1 MSPKKPVS
9 PSTVITRLRANPK
22 LFVLDSN
29 VLMHDPTS
37 LFHFQEHDI
46 YIPMVTLEELDD
58 NKKGMSE
65 VARNAR
71 QTSRFLDAIVGSA
84 VTDIDDGISL
94 ELHGNKDATGRLF
107 LQTQAV
113 SANLPVQLA
122 SGKSDNQI
130 IEVVKFLH
138 ETHQKRKVTLVSKDI
153 NIRIKARA
161 LGLAAEDYFNDKVLE
176 DTDLLFSGIL
186 ELPTDFWDK
195 HCKEMESWQQSGH
208 TFYRIRGSLCMNFLI
223 NQFVYLEH
231 DKPFYAQVKELSG
244 KSAILQTLKDFTHM
258 QNNVWGIIARN
269 REQNFA
275 LNLLMGPRGKFCN
288 TTWTG
293 RYW

>member
-1 MSPKKPVS
+1 MSPKKQIS
-9 PSTVITRLRANPK
+9 PSTIITRLRANPK

-58 NKKGMSE
+58 NKKGISE

-71 QTSRFLDAIVGSA
+71 QTSRFLDMIIGSA

-94 ELHGNKDATGRLF
+94 KLHGNKDATGKLF
-107 LQTQAV
+107 LQTRAV
-113 SANLPVQLA
+113 SADLPVRLA
-122 SGKSDNQI
+122 SGKADNQI

-138 ETHQKRKVTLVSKDI
+138 ESHQKRKVTLVSKDI
-153 NIRIKARA
+153 NIRIKAHA

-195 HCKEMESWQQSGH
+195 HSKEMESWQQSGH
-208 TFYRIRGSLCMNFLI
+208 TFYRIRGPLCVNFLA

-231 DKPFYAQVKELSG
+231 EKPFYAQVKEHSG
-244 KSAILQTLKDFTHM
+244 KTAILQTLKEFTHLK
-258 QNNVWGIIARN
+258 NNVWG
-269 REQNFA
+269 
-275 LNLLMGPRGKFCN
+275 
-288 TTWTG
+288 
-293 RYW
+293 